1 MTAGVAMTNH
11 GIKDEY
17 VQANIYVWRDTRRRG
32 LQNKKAPPRGAFQ
45 RKLTLS

>member
-11 GIKDEY
+11 GMKEEY
-17 VQANIYVWRDTRRRG
+17 VQANIYAWRDTRRQSAAARR
-32 LQNKKAPPRGAFQ
+32 LQ